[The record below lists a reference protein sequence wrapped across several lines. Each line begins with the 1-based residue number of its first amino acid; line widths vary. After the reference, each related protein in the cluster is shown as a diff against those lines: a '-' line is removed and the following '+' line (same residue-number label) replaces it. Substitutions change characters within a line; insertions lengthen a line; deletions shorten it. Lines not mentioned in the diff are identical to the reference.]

1 LLSHFAQAPI
11 NHVLRGESWA
21 LRRLQP
27 FAGRTA
33 RFEAAPFSAAFV
45 VRASGEIA
53 AAQGSEFDVTLRC
66 SPLTALRILGGEEA
80 AYREVDVTGDAEFA
94 QAIEHVVRNARWD
107 FEEELARVFGD
118 VAAHRTVGAA
128 RALVRMHARAV
139 TSVMRNLSDYIVE
152 ERGLI
157 ARRTDVEAFMHD
169 VDALRDDVERLG
181 QRVTRLAAQ
190 DRRT

>member
-1 LLSHFAQAPI
+1 MLAHVAQAPI